1 MKPTPLAYMMETQER
16 AGSCT
21 DCAGAIDQ
29 SGTKLG
35 DQWIW
40 SPLRC
45 RDCAEKRDVELAG
58 VFAERQT
65 DLERTRE
72 RRSQKR
78 QEVALIELGVPPLY
92 ADVTLENF
100 QLHGSPE
107 DRDTQLA
114 VVRLARRYMGS
125 WPDVAGE
132 LLILRGGPGT
142 GKGHW
147 AYSVAKGVASHGA
160 SVRVVK
166 LADLVRRLR
175 ASWGKEEQETE
186 SAVLTFF
193 RGLDLLVIDE
203 VSRHAFYGQSIHQ
216 HLYDVIDHRIEYRRP
231 TILTTNEEDDGLE
244 AILRP
249 ALLDRVKL
257 HGGVLEFG
265 NASYRARPRLEAGA

>member
-1 MKPTPLAYMMETQER
+1 MKPTPLAYMTEIVQREGTC
-16 AGSCT
+16 A
-21 DCAGAIDQ
+21 DCAGQIHQEGVRVDDQ
-29 SGTKLG
+29 VC
-35 DQWIW
+35 W

-45 RDCAEKRDVELAG
+45 QGCAEIRDARI
-58 VFAERQT
+58 AEQSATTRQ
-65 DLERTRE
+65 DFERSQE
-72 RRSQKR
+72 RRAVKR
-78 QEVALIELGVPPLY
+78 QEVALVELGVPPLY

-100 QLHGSPE
+100 QLHGGTE
-107 DRDTQLA
+107 DRDTQLS